1 MRPDDEESLV
11 ETAKHCEDCLGW
23 VQHCEAECCR
33 LFHFHLT
40 PRSDVV
46 YLEDVVRIH
55 TPLTADTARYYELH
69 GATVDLVGEVVVV
82 PSASC
87 DVSETQLLVAMRCN
101 ALREDFLCAL
111 HQGGKPECC
120 EGFTWETASAGDSG
134 LTPRC
139 LFSYK
144 LRGLAPSP
152 GDHSE

>member
-1 MRPDDEESLV
+1 MV
-11 ETAKHCEDCLGW
+11 EAAKQCEDCLCW
-23 VQHCEAECCR
+23 VQHCEAECCH

-40 PRSDVV
+40 ARSDVV

-55 TPLTADTARYYELH
+55 TPLTVDTARYYELH
-69 GATVDLVGEVVVV
+69 GATVDLEREVVVV
-82 PSASC
+82 PRANC
-87 DVSETQLLVAMRCN
+87 EVSKTQLLVAMRCS

-120 EGFTWETASAGDSG
+120 EGFTWETALAGDSG

-152 GDHSE
+152 DDDSG